1 MSDTNALENWNTH
14 MRLRLRQQDR
24 LSVFACRPPESLLMN
39 QANRFRETQE
49 NREML
54 YQVLPLVQSGYGH
67 YLGSEFWRLPPRF
80 GDEMSGIATT
90 LNKTERGIREP
101 ITKVGLPCSI
111 RRESGLTVDT
121 VCHPCRA
128 WHQSIYWKQQ
138 CQKLG
143 EVGKEVDFK
152 RLDIDELVVI
162 GSSKPFFPSIC
173 NSRLMEDKNK
183 EEEHRDLQEEM
194 VLQSN
199 NVEPKPK
206 ALTVPALRVSGQLA
220 KWNGISDNY
229 QDQVGINTTILFEGL
244 TGELQLSHLDLHNE
258 GPTAIF
264 YSWQQLPLPHQFPH
278 LPPRTKK
285 PHFYFKS
292 SSSVILPGDAQ
303 KIHFI
308 FKSHSAGFQTELWQ
322 LNTHP
327 VLLQGAPIQVMLRGV
342 AQFYDK
348 NVAHRL
354 YTQNKLKKI
363 ATWKMCQ
370 TILYDL
376 LRWIH
381 TPDSS
386 TEVQQSEEEKFI
398 CKNPKLFYKNQP
410 VDALKKLWHK
420 VKPESD
426 WDLSVATLRQA
437 LLSLPN
443 TETADDC
450 LNQDTG
456 LAQLNTV
463 LLELYEPSP
472 KMLNATATTLGQ
484 LLWRQPLDTLTSEA
498 MRLKHQ
504 FQLLEKDTWLDPED
518 ISLDIEIN
526 ANEKKDR
533 KGGVSIKEKKNPT
546 KTKKDEDKRKRRG
559 TPTDPRKTKKEKNSK
574 DADPPQETAPKD
586 PFSGANMMNIYTK
599 VLHQQVYGLI
609 ENLLKS
615 LCDLTDESSLPTDH
629 KL

>member
-1 MSDTNALENWNTH
+1 MSTKMSDTNALENWNTN
-14 MRLRLRQQDR
+14 MRLRRRQQDH
-24 LSVFACRPPESLLMN
+24 LSGFSRRPPESLLMN
-39 QANRFRETQE
+39 KANRFRETQE
-49 NREML
+49 NREIL
-54 YQVLPLVQSGYGH
+54 NQVLPLVQSGYGH
-67 YLGSEFWRLPPRF
+67 YHGSEFWRLPPLC
-80 GDEMSGIATT
+80 GDKMSGIAGT

-111 RRESGLTVDT
+111 RQESGLTVDT

-138 CQKLG
+138 CQKLR

-152 RLDIDELVVI
+152 RPDIDELVVI
-162 GSSKPFFPSIC
+162 GSSKPFSPSMH
-173 NSRLMEDKNK
+173 SRSAE
-183 EEEHRDLQEEM
+183 DLQGEM

-199 NVEPKPK
+199 NVEPEPK

-220 KWNGISDNY
+220 KWNGISDNHK
-229 QDQVGINTTILFEGL
+229 DQVGINTTIFFEGL

-264 YSWQQLPLPHQFPH
+264 YNWQQLPLPHQFPQV
-278 LPPRTKK
+278 PPRTKI
-285 PHFYFKS
+285 PEFYFKS
-292 SSSVILPGDAQ
+292 SSSVILPGDAK
-303 KIHFI
+303 KIYFI
-308 FKSHSAGFQTELWQ
+308 FKSHSARIHTELWQ

-342 AQFYDK
+342 AQYQDK

-354 YTQNKLKKI
+354 YTQNKMEKI
-363 ATWKMCQ
+363 ATWKRCQ

-376 LRWIH
+376 LWGLR

-386 TEVQQSEEEKFI
+386 TEVQQSEEEKFL

-472 KMLNATATTLGQ
+472 KMLNATATTLWH

-498 MRLKHQ
+498 VRLTHQ
-504 FQLLEKDTWLDPED
+504 FQLLEKDTWLDQED
-518 ISLDIEIN
+518 DLTVI
-526 ANEKKDR
+526 EKKVD
-533 KGGVSIKEKKNPT
+533 KKGVSIKEKKTFT
-546 KTKKDEDKRKRRG
+546 KTKKDEDKKKRRG
-559 TPTDPRKTKKEKNSK
+559 TDLEKPKKEKHSK
-574 DADPPQETAPKD
+574 EAD
-586 PFSGANMMNIYTK
+586 SGANTDIYMDIYTK
-599 VLHQQVYGLI
+599 VFNQQVYGLM
-609 ENLLKS
+609 ENLVES
-615 LCDLTDESSLPTDH
+615 LCHLTGELSLPTSH
-629 KL
+629 KLTRNRK